1 MDSFTESLAT
11 AGSRQSNL
19 MTQLIAFAA
28 CFACPIPSSL
38 AAQQPIKDPLLRW
51 MNQIAQEQLTQR
63 ERVIAAIH
71 TVADAERRK
80 KYVRETLLEI
90 LGGLPD
96 YNGPLNT
103 RVTGRIEAESYVIEK
118 VIFSTRLLCHC
129 QSLPAESS
137 GSLSHGAPSI
147 GPYPGGETRTTATCR
162 EPGFEGLRVVGVRSG
177 WAR

>member
-1 MDSFTESLAT
+1 MDSFTDSLAT
-11 AGSRQSNL
+11 AGSRQSNF
-19 MTQLIAFAA
+19 MTQLIVFAA
-28 CFACPIPSSL
+28 CFACLIPSSL

-103 RVTGRIEAESYVIEK
+103 RVTGRTEAESYVIER
-118 VIFSTRLLCHC
+118 VIFE
-129 QSLPAESS
+129 SLPSFFVTANLYRPNRPVRYPAVLLQS
-137 GSLSHGAPSI
+137 GHTQEGKP
-147 GPYPGGETRTTATCR
+147 
-162 EPGFEGLRVVGVRSG
+162 EPQRLAANLALKGLRFVGV
-177 WAR
+177 

>member
-28 CFACPIPSSL
+28 CFACLIPSSL

-96 YNGPLNT
+96 YNGPLNA

-118 VIFSTRLLCHC
+118 VIFE
-129 QSLPAESS
+129 SLPA
-137 GSLSHGAPSI
+137 SLSLPISTGRIVRGA
-147 GPYPGGETRTTATCR
+147 TRRFSCNPAIPRKGNRNHSDSPRTW
-162 EPGFEGLRVVGVRSG
+162 L
-177 WAR
+177 